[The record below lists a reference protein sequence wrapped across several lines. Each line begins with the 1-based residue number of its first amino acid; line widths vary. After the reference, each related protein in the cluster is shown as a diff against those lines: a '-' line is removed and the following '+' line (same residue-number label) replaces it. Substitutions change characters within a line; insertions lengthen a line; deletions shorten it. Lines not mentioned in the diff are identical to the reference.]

1 MLGLIKLIRILN
13 NNYPALD
20 DSSVVHISN
29 EVGCKGEQVIYLV
42 TEQANGIQT
51 LTGCC

>member
-1 MLGLIKLIRILN
+1 MLGLIKLIQILN
-13 NNYPALD
+13 INYPLD
-20 DSSVVHISN
+20 DSSVVHIST
-29 EVGCKGEQVIYLV
+29 EVDYNGEQVIYLV